1 MTDPNLSNNS
11 ATDTTPLAPQVTLA
25 VVKTDGSLTY
35 TPGGIATYT
44 VTVTDTGAS
53 DAADVTVSDSLPP
66 GVTLTANVTC
76 VANGSASC
84 GTRHRRHR
92 RDELGHDRCDRR
104 RRHGQLAGVYGP
116 GCLCFGHD
124 EPTRW

>member
-1 MTDPNLSNNS
+1 MTDPNPSNNS

-44 VTVTDTGAS
+44 VTITDTGAS
-53 DAADVTVSDSLPP
+53 DAANVTVSDSLPP

-84 GTRHRRHR
+84 GSVTGGIGGTS
-92 RDELGHDRCDRR
+92 LGTT
-104 RRHGQLAGVYGP
+104 GAQSAP
-116 GCLCFGHD
+116 AWA
-124 EPTRW
+124 TRWCLWPRLPLPRK